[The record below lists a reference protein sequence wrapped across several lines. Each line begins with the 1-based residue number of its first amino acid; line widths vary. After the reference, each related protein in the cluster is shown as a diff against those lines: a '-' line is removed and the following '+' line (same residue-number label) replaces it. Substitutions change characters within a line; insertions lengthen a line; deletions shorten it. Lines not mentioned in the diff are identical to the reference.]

1 MNQKI
6 SVIIPCYNYGHL
18 IAETLDSLL
27 TQTYTDI
34 EVIVINDGSTDNT
47 ENVVN
52 EYAQKDNRV
61 KYYKYINTGLGASRN
76 RGLEKATG
84 DYIQFLDAD
93 DLLENRKFE
102 IQLQIFKDNPQVD
115 VVYSSVRYFT
125 NAPFDIADRKLTYW
139 GPNEEWMPKISGNDN
154 AFAQVAFNGSF
165 SHLSSTLFSRQ
176 IVNKVGLFNNEI
188 SAVADY
194 DFLLRCVIEKAFFHY
209 HDTPNTYSL
218 VRWHSNNMSSNLKLM
233 YSEERHMRI
242 MLNPKLGSLPK
253 AQVVNEYAIKSLG
266 YKLDKSWKKHLLS
279 GGKFDFAKRYIKA
292 IGLEKIFLKA
302 FYR

>member
-1 MNQKI
+1 MI

-27 TQTYTDI
+27 TQTYI
-34 EVIVINDGSTDNT
+34 YVEVIVIDDGSTDNT
-47 ENVVN
+47 EDVVN
-52 EYAQKDNRV
+52 EYARKDNRV
-61 KYYKYINTGLGASRN
+61 KYYKYTNTGLGASRN

-84 DYIQFLDAD
+84 NYIQFLDAD

-125 NAPFDIADRKLTYW
+125 NAPFDQVDRKLTYW

-154 AFAQVAFNGSF
+154 AFARVAFNGSF

-176 IVNKVGLFNNEI
+176 IVKKVGLFNNEI

-194 DFLLRCVIEKAFFHY
+194 DFLLRCVIAKAFFYY
-209 HDTPNTYSL
+209 HDTPDTYSL
-218 VRWHSNNMSSNLKLM
+218 VRWHTINMSSNLKLM
-233 YSEERHMRI
+233 YSEELQMRI
-242 MLNPKLGSLPK
+242 MLNPKLDFLPE
-253 AQVVNEYAIKSLG
+253 ARVINEYAIKSLG
-266 YKLDKSWKKHLLS
+266 YKLNNSWKKHLLS
-279 GGKFDFAKRYIKA
+279 GGKFDLAKKYIKE
-292 IGLEKIFLKA
+292 IGLEKLLLKV